1 MDNGGSDNYEQTERT
16 KVRRAPERGRYDRTF
31 VHQVLDEALICHVGF
46 ALDGQP
52 FVIPTIHARVGET
65 LYLHG
70 SVGSRMMKVAGA
82 GEPLCVTVT
91 IVDALVLARSAFHHS
106 MNYRS
111 AVILGAARAVDE
123 RSEKLV
129 AAEAIAHHIW
139 PGRWDD
145 ARQPSELELRKT
157 AFAALDLE
165 EVSAKTRTGPPK
177 DDPADLELGHWAGT
191 VPVRTVTGNPEAD
204 PDLPHDIP
212 LPDYLRT
219 PRLP

>member
-1 MDNGGSDNYEQTERT
+1 M
-16 KVRRAPERGRYDRTF
+16 
-31 VHQVLDEALICHVGF
+31 LDEALICHVGF
-46 ALDGQP
+46 TVATQP
-52 FVIPTIHARVGET
+52 FVMPTIHARVGET

-70 SVGSRMMKVAGA
+70 SVGSRMMKVASA

-111 AVILGAARAVDE
+111 AVILGEARPVVE
-123 RSEKLV
+123 RSEKL
-129 AAEAIAHHIW
+129 AASEAIAEHIW
-139 PGRWDD
+139 SGRWGDT
-145 ARQPSELELRKT
+145 RQPNELELRKT

-177 DDPADLELGHWAGT
+177 DEPADLELEQWAGI
-191 VPVRTVTGNPEAD
+191 VPVRTTTGAPQAD
-204 PDLPHDIP
+204 PQLSSGIP
-212 LPDYLRT
+212 LPEYLHT